1 MAQIPD
7 IDVSSVSVGGSAYTV
22 PFAYQNRSEVFVEV
36 NGVATAFTWI
46 NDGNISIV
54 PAPVAGA
61 VVRRYRSTSALAIR
75 HDYRNGVP
83 FTPKNIAENNDQ
95 ILFVTQEAIETSV
108 QAKGTAEGIAA
119 TAAQAVSTANAAD
132 SKAQLAL
139 DTVQESGVNSFKSR
153 TGAVVPESGDYNS
166 AQVTHN
172 ATTVA
177 GELGALGSSITLLAG
192 TTVEKTGAT
201 GAAKI
206 PAGTTAERPVAPTFG
221 EQRAN
226 STSGAMEWWD
236 GTKWASMGGS
246 VNDCFYENAQIIAA
260 NHTVGP
266 NRNAGTFGA
275 VTIAD
280 GVTVTV
286 ADGCTWSIV

>member
-1 MAQIPD
+1 M
-7 IDVSSVSVGGSAYTV
+7 
-22 PFAYQNRSEVFVEV
+22 
-36 NGVATAFTWI
+36 
-46 NDGNISIV
+46 
-54 PAPVAGA
+54 AGA

-95 ILFVTQEAIETSV
+95 ILFVTQEAIETSS
-108 QAKGTAEGIAA
+108 QAKAIADGIAGDVA
-119 TAAQAVSTANAAD
+119 EALGIAQAAD
-132 SKAQLAL
+132 EKAQLAL
-139 DTVQESGVNSFKSR
+139 DTVEASGVNSFNTR
-153 TGAVVPESGDYNS
+153 TGAVMPASGDYDS
-166 AQVTHN
+166 TQIEHG
-172 ATTVA
+172 ATTVS
-177 GELGALGSSITLLAG
+177 GELAALGSALTLLAG

-206 PAGTTAERPVAPTFG
+206 PAGTTAERPVAPAFG

-246 VNDCFYENAQIIAA
+246 VNDCFYENAQIITA
-260 NHTVGP
+260 NYTVGP